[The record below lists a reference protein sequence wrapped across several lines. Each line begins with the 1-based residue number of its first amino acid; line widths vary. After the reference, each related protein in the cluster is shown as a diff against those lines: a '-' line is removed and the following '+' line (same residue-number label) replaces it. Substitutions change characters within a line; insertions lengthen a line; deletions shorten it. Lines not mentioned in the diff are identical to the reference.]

1 MHRSLV
7 MRKISLLFLFVT
19 IFIAVSA
26 AQTQAY
32 ETINTNGQT
41 YYKYMVKQGE
51 GLWAISRAFKV
62 SVNDILKSN
71 PGSEAGL
78 KNGQLLLIPVP
89 AGASAPS
96 TQAAQP
102 TTPVTQ
108 PQVNV
113 PVTTTVSQLPLDQ
126 NHTFRHT
133 ITRGETLFGIA
144 QMYNTSVDEI
154 VRYNSGLTENIA
166 EGQIIVVPQQRSLS
180 STRENYRYHTILPKE
195 TLYSVSRTYS
205 LKPEDLIAA
214 NTGLSVETFQI
225 GKTIRVPFFQTQ
237 ADFIPYEQQ
246 TQNVMHQVKRG
257 ETLYSISQAYDVPVE
272 SIEEANPMLVS
283 GLKTNMELIIP
294 VKVTSLDEN
303 ARTREIEASRLLS
316 QSSETQR
323 TDVIRVGVLLPFL
336 DQTSGQHLRLQEYYE
351 GFLLAVD
358 RMKKDGAN
366 VEVYVFEIGTRAKLE
381 SLLGTMEM
389 EALHLLIGGM
399 TDEQIKILS
408 DFTKRHNIKY
418 IIPFSS
424 KNVEVQEDNNIFQ
437 VNSPQ
442 SYIYSKASGV
452 FMETFRNA
460 NVVIVNVPGRSDK
473 AEFISTLKADLKR
486 RNIRYNELSLTTNLS
501 TDILPLLQSSGE
513 NVIVPST
520 GDSGSL
526 REITD
531 ALAKVHQARQGI
543 ITRLFGYP
551 EWQTYNAQVKKSLH
565 QYGAYF
571 YTSFYVDDQDIETR
585 QFIENFK
592 LWYGRDLINTYPK
605 YGLFGYDTGI
615 FFLNAVHRFG
625 TNFEQRINRMPS
637 NTLQFAFN
645 FERVNNWG
653 GFINTGLYLIHY
665 DVNNAVYKINKSR

>member
-1 MHRSLV
+1 MHRSLM

-41 YYKYMVKQGE
+41 YYKYTVKQGE

-108 PQVNV
+108 PQVNA

-225 GKTIRVPFFQTQ
+225 GKTIRVPFFQSQ
-237 ADFIPYEQQ
+237 ADFVPYEEQI
-246 TQNVMHQVKRG
+246 QNVTHQVKSG
-257 ETLYSISQAYDVPVE
+257 ETLYSISQAYDVSVE
-272 SIEEANPMLVS
+272 AIQKSNPMLAS

-294 VKVTSLDEN
+294 VKVTSLEDN
-303 ARTREIEASRLLS
+303 LRAREIDANRLLS

-323 TDVIRVGVLLPFL
+323 TNVIRVGLLLPFL
-336 DQTSGQHLRLQEYYE
+336 DKTDNQHYRVQEYYE
-351 GFLLAVD
+351 GFMLAVNK
-358 RMKKDGAN
+358 MKADGAN
-366 VEVYVFEIGTRAKLE
+366 IEVYIFEIGSRAKLE

-389 EALHLLIGGM
+389 ESLHLLIGGM
-399 TDEQIKILS
+399 TDEQIKIMS
-408 DFTKRHNIKY
+408 DFSKKHNIKY
-418 IIPFSS
+418 IIPYSS
-424 KNVEVQEDNNIFQ
+424 KNSEVQNNNNVFQ

-442 SYIYSKASGV
+442 SYLYSKASGV
-452 FMETFRNA
+452 FMETFKNT

-486 RNIRYNELSLTTNLS
+486 RNVRFNEISLSSNFS
-501 TDILPLLQSSGE
+501 TDVLSLLQSSGE
-513 NVIVPST
+513 NVLVPST

-543 ITRLFGYP
+543 TTRLFGYP
-551 EWQTYNAQVKKSLH
+551 EWQTYNAAIKKSLH
-565 QYGAYF
+565 QYGTYF
-571 YTSFYVDDQDIETR
+571 YAAFYVDDRDIETR
-585 QFIENFK
+585 QFVETFK
-592 LWYGRDLINTYPK
+592 SWYGRDLINTYPK
-605 YGLFGYDTGI
+605 YGLFGYDTGL
-615 FFLNAVHRFG
+615 FFLNAVYRFG
-625 TNFEQRINRMPS
+625 INFEQRINRLPS
-637 NTLQFAFN
+637 NSLQFAFN

-653 GFINTGLYLIHY
+653 GFINSGLYLIHY
-665 DVNNAVYKINKSR
+665 DVNGAVYKLNKSR